1 MSIYYPGDESLSK
14 TIVSEKVILVKRR
27 LFMNWA
33 SFFCGFA
40 VAAVVVGVAALL
52 WHFDKL
58 KDVQSWGHLL
68 LGVVCALVAVALG
81 LQLFTIG
88 GFWAWCWKLPVAIVA
103 GMMAIVSCDVGL
115 HGDRTR

>member
-1 MSIYYPGDESLSK
+1 
-14 TIVSEKVILVKRR
+14 
-27 LFMNWA
+27 MNWA
-33 SFFCGFA
+33 SFFGGFA

-81 LQLFTIG
+81 LQLWADG
-88 GFWAWCWKLPVAIVA
+88 GFLAWCWKLPVGIVA
-103 GMMAIVSCDVGL
+103 GMVAIVSCDIGL

>member
-1 MSIYYPGDESLSK
+1 
-14 TIVSEKVILVKRR
+14 
-27 LFMNWA
+27 MNWA
-33 SFFCGFA
+33 SFFGGFA

-81 LQLFTIG
+81 LQLWADG
-88 GFWAWCWKLPVAIVA
+88 GFLAWLWKFPVGIIAAMAAIVA
-103 GMMAIVSCDVGL
+103 TDIGL
-115 HGDRTR
+115 HGDHPR